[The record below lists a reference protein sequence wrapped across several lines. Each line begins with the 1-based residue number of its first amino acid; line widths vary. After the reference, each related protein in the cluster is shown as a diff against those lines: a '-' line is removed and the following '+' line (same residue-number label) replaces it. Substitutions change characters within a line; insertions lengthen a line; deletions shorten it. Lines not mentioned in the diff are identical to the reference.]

1 MTIAFGE
8 KTESRPISSGSQ
20 TSYSRAAI
28 AFCSAGEDEDA
39 VFTAACAETTLF
51 PITKTLTFPGGDTVD
66 LTRAT
71 VAIAAMPSGQGDPE
85 RFEVSVSYA
94 LNSNEPYKPGDSNT
108 TFCIGFQSL
117 NIKATKPSAV
127 VGTYSTMAGGAP
139 DHEGAIAV
147 DGQGNVNGVDLDFP
161 TYTWTET
168 HILPDS
174 SVTNAYKGALYAVA
188 NSPVNNASFKGF
200 AAGEVKFMGV
210 EGSQRGKGGD
220 WELNFKFA
228 ASPNSTSIEVG
239 DITGIVKKGWEI
251 LWMYF
256 EESVATMGSDK
267 ARAVKARDVYVHQ
280 VYKSSDFSTMGIGT

>member
-108 TFCIGFQSL
+108 TFCIGFQSV
-117 NIKATKPSAV
+117 NVKTSKATSHK
-127 VGTYSTMAGGAP
+127 YSTMAGGAP
-139 DHEGAIAV
+139 DHQGSINVASDGAV
-147 DGQGNVNGVDLDFP
+147 GGVDLDFP
-161 TYTWTET
+161 VYAWTDT
-168 HILPDS
+168 HIIPDS
-174 SVTNAYKGALYAVA
+174 SVTNAYKGALYALA
-188 NSPVNNASFKGF
+188 TSPVNNASFKGF

-228 ASPNSTSIEVG
+228 ASPNTTSLTIG
-239 DITGIVKKGWEI
+239 TITGIVKKGWEYV
-251 LWMYF
+251 WVGY
-256 EESVATMGSDK
+256 EESVDTLGSDK
-267 ARAVKARDVYVHQ
+267 ARAVKVRDVYVER
-280 VYKSSDFSTMGIGT
+280 VYDTSDFSTMGIGT